1 MYNIL
6 ASYVCNYIDGQNKI
20 APSAD
25 PPWLLQA
32 NLSIHIQNPPISLS
46 SFMAEGCMYRTSRLL
61 GIHYRGYEEYLNVM
75 LDGNMQDSVSE
86 GDCLDF
92 LFFSFLHL
100 LLSSSLRVEGCA
112 LIKLNCYVVVGCM

>member
-32 NLSIHIQNPPISLS
+32 NPPISLS